1 MYSLEIKSAA
11 TTNTTTKKY
20 ITNTP
25 NYPSL
30 KQNSNKNE
38 EKKKHYKFNHTYTH
52 ATPHT
57 HTHAHTPHTHH
68 TCANVADDDD

>member
-11 TTNTTTKKY
+11 TTTNTTTTTKKY

-38 EKKKHYKFNHTYTH
+38 EKK
-52 ATPHT
+52 AL
-57 HTHAHTPHTHH
+57 
-68 TCANVADDDD
+68 

>member
-11 TTNTTTKKY
+11 TTTNTTTNTTTKKY

-38 EKKKHYKFNHTYTH
+38 EKKHYKFNNTYTH

-57 HTHAHTPHTHH
+57 HTCAHTAHTPHMRK
-68 TCANVADDDD
+68 CC

>member
-11 TTNTTTKKY
+11 TTTNTTTNTTTKKY

-38 EKKKHYKFNHTYTH
+38 EKK
-52 ATPHT
+52 AL
-57 HTHAHTPHTHH
+57 
-68 TCANVADDDD
+68 